1 MIRTSTKSP
10 LADEGISRVAA
21 VPTHRALPVVL
32 FLFAAI
38 LIGRSIPQQ
47 SDWQWWFANYEN
59 WRGYMP
65 FQGRCLMVP
74 ILHWAALSPM
84 MIHLAVIFKQS
95 CLGPDNLM
103 LEFVDVLSILGTGA
117 ITIRL
122 RKQFAP
128 VSLFPWLAPFLV
140 LWGVACTYAIR
151 YESRFYMPYDL
162 PALFFFSVGLLA
174 CVERRVLLFLAVLV
188 VGTYN
193 RETTI
198 FLVPIWLC
206 CNWRE
211 AKQEKLKLWATP
223 LLGALIWLLVKLH
236 IRHFTHGAASGLGI
250 TLNWRIMLL
259 PHHWPQNASIAG
271 FVIWPV
277 LFFFSKLVRD
287 RRLKLVWFGYIPIVF
302 IALVCG
308 WWNET
313 RIFGELIPLVA
324 VTAAIEFEQYIR
336 DTFTPAG
343 KYISST
349 HSQEALHG

>member
-21 VPTHRALPVVL
+21 VPTHRALQLVL

-174 CVERRVLLFLAVLV
+174 CVERRVLLFLAVLL

-211 AKQEKLKLWATP
+211 AKQDKLKLWAAP

-236 IRHFTHGAASGLGI
+236 IRHLTHGAASGLGI
-250 TLNWRIMLL
+250 TLNWQSCCFPIT
-259 PHHWPQNASIAG
+259 G
-271 FVIWPV
+271 
-277 LFFFSKLVRD
+277 
-287 RRLKLVWFGYIPIVF
+287 RR
-302 IALVCG
+302 
-308 WWNET
+308 
-313 RIFGELIPLVA
+313 
-324 VTAAIEFEQYIR
+324 
-336 DTFTPAG
+336 TPASPASSSG
-343 KYISST
+343 RSSSSFEARPRPAPQARLARLYSHRVHCAGLRLVERDQNLRRTHPSRRRHRGRRVRAIHSRYVPALAANHIAST
-349 HSQEALHG
+349 HPQEALHG